1 VTPPP
6 PPADGS
12 EHGYEDQ
19 GDGIHT
25 DGHEVEGYDELNRY
39 TRIIVDEAL
48 RRGVDVEVVDASSG
62 HLRLTFAG
70 RTVTTRESLSELT
83 SAQAFE
89 RCNDKLATREV
100 LAAAGVPIPEGRA
113 ATFDADDEAFLA
125 ECGSLV
131 VKPAVGEGGAAV
143 SVGVGTPEELAEALE
158 VARAVCP
165 SVVLEAT
172 SPGDDL
178 RVVVIAD
185 EVVAAAV
192 RRPPTVV
199 GDGRSTVASLISALA
214 ERRAAETAGA
224 ARIPLDATTEGVV
237 AAAGHSLDEVLAEG
251 EELRVRRTANVH
263 TGGTIED
270 VTDEL
275 HPALAAIA
283 LDVARALEIPVVGV
297 DLMVPDVAG
306 PTGVVIE
313 ANEQPGLA
321 NHEPRPTAEKFL
333 DLLFPETKPDD
344 H

>member
-1 VTPPP
+1 V
-6 PPADGS
+6 DD
-12 EHGYEDQ
+12 HQ
-19 GDGIHT
+19 GDRR
-25 DGHEVEGYDELNRY
+25 EPPGYDGLNRY
-39 TRIIVDEAL
+39 TRIIVDEAR
-48 RRGVDVEVVDASSG
+48 RRGIDVEVVEAATG

-70 RTVTTRESLSELT
+70 RTVTTHESLSELT
-83 SAQAFE
+83 SPEAFA
-89 RCNDKLATREV
+89 RCHDKLATREV
-100 LAAAGVPIPEGRA
+100 LAARGIPIPRGRR
-113 ATFDADDEAFLA
+113 ATFDEADDTFLA

-143 SVGVGTPEELAEALE
+143 SVGVTTAAELHEALDT
-158 VARAVCP
+158 ARAVCR

-199 GDGRSTVASLISALA
+199 GDGCSSVAELVTALA

-224 ARIPLDATTEGVV
+224 ARIPLDATTTAVV
-237 AAAGHSLDEVLAEG
+237 EAAGWALDDVLPRG
-251 EELRVRRTANVH
+251 EQLRVRRTANVH
-263 TGGTIED
+263 TGGTIDD

-275 HPALAAIA
+275 HPELAAIA
-283 LDVARALEIPVVGV
+283 VDVARALEIPVVGV
-297 DLMVPDVAG
+297 DLMVPDVAD
-306 PTGVVIE
+306 PAGVVIE

-321 NHEPRPTAEKFL
+321 NHEPRPTAERFL
-333 DLLFPETKPDD
+333 DLLFPESKPDD

>member
-1 VTPPP
+1 MTGFEVTG
-6 PPADGS
+6 GS
-12 EHGYEDQ
+12 SF
-19 GDGIHT
+19 
-25 DGHEVEGYDELNRY
+25 DELNRY

-48 RRGVDVEVVDASSG
+48 RRGIHVDVLDPGTG
-62 HLRLTFAG
+62 HLRLTLAT

-83 SAQAFE
+83 SQAAFD
-89 RCNDKLATREV
+89 RCNDKLATRAV
-100 LAAAGVPIPEGRA
+100 LAAAGVPLPRGRA
-113 ATFDADDEAFLA
+113 ATFDDDDRAFLA
-125 ECGSLV
+125 ECGSIV

-143 SVGVGTPEELAEALE
+143 SVGVATPEELDLTIEA
-158 VARAVCP
+158 ARAVCP

-199 GDGRSTVASLISALA
+199 GDGRATIATLISELA
-214 ERRAAETAGA
+214 ERRAAETDGA
-224 ARIPLDATTEGVV
+224 ARIPLDATTSAVV
-237 AAAGHSLDEVLAEG
+237 EAAGHSLDTVLPEG

-263 TGGTIED
+263 TGGTIDD

-297 DLMVPDVAG
+297 DLMVPDVSG
-306 PTGVVIE
+306 PVGVVIE

-321 NHEPRPTAEKFL
+321 NHEPRPTAQRFL
-333 DLLFPETKPDD
+333 DLLFPESRET
-344 H
+344 